1 MVYPAFSNNSK
12 DGLSN
17 IGHFVKNMSH
27 TSTVLMGVPHRFDL
41 PDTSCVNKEVES
53 FSNKLTKIVKPFK
66 FATILEVEQRK
77 EHFTR
82 HDKHL
87 NASGKASAAKLMV
100 NWATSIFIQKK
111 KKPVSLGW
119 KAKPNDCISVGN
131 YVKRDCFYKY

>member
-17 IGHFVKNMSH
+17 IGHFVKNMNH

-87 NASGKASAAKLMV
+87 NASGKASAAKLIIGQ
-100 NWATSIFIQKK
+100 TH
-111 KKPVSLGW
+111 SL
-119 KAKPNDCISVGN
+119 SR
-131 YVKRDCFYKY
+131 KRKNQ